1 MSKLLVHI
9 YSHPQM
15 KNNVTMGLLV
25 AVTGLREGHDVEI
38 FFSADGVH
46 LLNCKNENEIVG
58 QGTGDVKVHLDE
70 LREPNLPILCVVHN
84 FDQLVHFLQ
93 GWVKVSANSSITV
106 LTDWG

>member
-58 QGTGDVKVHLDE
+58 QGTGDV
-70 LREPNLPILCVVHN
+70 
-84 FDQLVHFLQ
+84 
-93 GWVKVSANSSITV
+93 NSSRRTQRRQCKNV
-106 LTDWG
+106 RFWYVFAGTGL

>member
-46 LLNCKNENEIVG
+46 LLNCKVP
-58 QGTGDVKVHLDE
+58 D
-70 LREPNLPILCVVHN
+70 
-84 FDQLVHFLQ
+84 
-93 GWVKVSANSSITV
+93 
-106 LTDWG
+106 